1 MHGWWHTVD
10 GRIIQSLDNFIPRT
24 PPNLQVVFF
33 FQGLRRVGKRNQPPQ
48 HDMSRARCLTLTFG
62 DRVSVQSFPQGLNNL
77 SICGRYYVLYST
89 FASSSPY
96 LTRDKIWHKLAK
108 SRIRYPRFQVCQTN
122 RFGKYSCAPNLLRVR
137 VAKIHLSGYASPV
150 QRNKGEWPGCRKFT
164 ASLPET
170 PPKILLSPEPEKN
183 HPSAPRKRRFIFQ
196 TFLFVGSRCCFYAT
210 IYYLFLVLPDV
221 WTIENTCWT
230 TPRCCILDQ
239 TCRPKCSM

>member
-1 MHGWWHTVD
+1 MTCHAHVVWLWH
-10 GRIIQSLDNFIPRT
+10 L
-24 PPNLQVVFF
+24 
-33 FQGLRRVGKRNQPPQ
+33 
-48 HDMSRARCLTLTFG
+48 G

-150 QRNKGEWPGCRKFT
+150 PAQQGRMAGLQEIYRF
-164 ASLPET
+164 
-170 PPKILLSPEPEKN
+170 PPWNSPENFVVAGTWKKSPLGPSEKEIHLPN
-183 HPSAPRKRRFIFQ
+183 LPFCGFKM
-196 TFLFVGSRCCFYAT
+196 
-210 IYYLFLVLPDV
+210 LFLCHHLLPV
-221 WTIENTCWT
+221 FWYCRMSEPLRIHVET